1 MKNLFAALAMVMV
14 LAFAVPAMAS
24 FCPQGQELKGWKC
37 VDVEVPQSGNH
48 NSNSNENS
56 NKNYNT
62 NLNNNMNT
70 NLNSNSNENRN
81 SNKNVNINEQ
91 DQKQAQGQLQGQLQL
106 QGQGQDQGQEQSAE
120 ANNAGNTQETDIVIE
135 GDTYEAKPNH
145 IQGPALVAPDAKF
158 SDTKEFSFRVLGSVW
173 RDVDGLSS
181 AQAKNLGIDVSDVKI
196 DRALLTS
203 MSAQKYIS
211 KGKPAEGVIIGTLY
225 VYPIGAGVTLA
236 GLEGIAAESA
246 MGYGATHMVIVFD
259 FGVEASGSAWNVGI
273 GGGAS
278 IVANASGTVMV
289 APNGGLGFGK
299 AKASNIS
306 LPALV
311 VKLYR
316 NELSAKANE
325 VK

>member
-14 LAFAVPAMAS
+14 FAFAVPATAS

-70 NLNSNSNENRN
+70 NLNSNENRN
-81 SNKNVNINEQ
+81 SNKNVNINAQ
-91 DQKQAQGQLQGQLQL
+91 DQKQGQDQKQIQDQNQAQLQG
-106 QGQGQDQGQEQSAE
+106 QGQEQSAE

-145 IQGPALVAPDAKF
+145 IQGPPLMQPDAKF
-158 SDTKEFSFRVLGSVW
+158 SDTKEFSFRLLGSVW
-173 RDVDGLSS
+173 SKVLGLEGS
-181 AQAKNLGIDVSDVKI
+181 QARNLGLDSDDVKI
-196 DRALLTS
+196 ERALMTK
-203 MSAQKYIS
+203 MSKQSYLA
-211 KGKPAEGVIIGTLY
+211 KGKPSTGLFLGTLY
-225 VYPIGAGVTLA
+225 VWPTGRDVTVAGI
-236 GLEGIAAESA
+236 EGIAADAA
-246 MGYGATHMVIVFD
+246 MKHGATHAVFIYD
-259 FGVEASGSAWNVGI
+259 FGVEATGKSWSVGV

-278 IVANASGTVMV
+278 IVADAAGNVMI
-289 APNGGLGFGK
+289 APNGGFGFG
-299 AKASNIS
+299 AAHASNDS

-311 VKLYR
+311 VECYR
-316 NELSAKANE
+316 SEDAAKVNE

>member
-1 MKNLFAALAMVMV
+1 MRKIFFILAMVAALA
-14 LAFAVPAMAS
+14 FAGPAMAKKKDGGN
-24 FCPQGQELKGWKC
+24 QGNQNRC
-37 VDVEVPQSGNH
+37 H
-48 NSNSNENS
+48 NVAGFVIDCSETTNIDNSIEN
-56 NKNYNT
+56 
-62 NLNNNMNT
+62 
-70 NLNSNSNENRN
+70 NSSAK
-81 SNKNVNINEQ
+81 SVVNFDFDNDIDM
-91 DQKQAQGQLQGQLQL
+91 DQKQKQKQGQLQL
-106 QGQGQDQGQEQSAE
+106 QGQGQLQGQKAE